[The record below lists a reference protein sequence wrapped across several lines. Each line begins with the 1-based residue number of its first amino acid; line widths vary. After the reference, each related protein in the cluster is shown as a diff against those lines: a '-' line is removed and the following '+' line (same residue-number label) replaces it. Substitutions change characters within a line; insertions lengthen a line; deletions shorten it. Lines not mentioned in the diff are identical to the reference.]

1 MAPVIDSRLC
11 VTCSA
16 PTNIAVIKY
25 WGKDSVA
32 LNTPINSSA
41 SVTLSQQDDLRAIT
55 TVAASKDFEK
65 DQLWL
70 NGTEEDVSKNK
81 RFQAVI
87 RQVRALATEK
97 RDEATGEVIVAE
109 GDWDQYRVR
118 IASRNTFPTAAG
130 LASSA
135 AGLACLTFSLAK
147 LFNAKESFD
156 GQLSSIARQGSG
168 SACRSLYGGFVK
180 WQKGVREDAR
190 DSIAVQVADEH
201 HWPEMR
207 ALILVVSA
215 DKKDTSSTSGMSTS
229 VQTSPLLGFRAKE
242 VVEPRLAEIE
252 KAYLE
257 KDFATFGKITMQD
270 SNQFHATCLDTY
282 PPIFYMN
289 DVSRSVIRI
298 VHAYNAFHGEI
309 RAAYTFDAG
318 PNAVV
323 YHLAGDSA
331 ELLALLL
338 RFYPAPAGSSTSNG
352 STSTSGAYVNSAA
365 ALEAAREADACLP
378 EGLFEA
384 CLKTGRTPTVGEVK
398 MVYYTK
404 AGGPP
409 RVLGDEERMLDLET
423 GNPVFPSA
431 SGSS

>member
-41 SVTLSQQDDLRAIT
+41 SVTLCQDDLRAIT
-55 TVAASKDFEK
+55 TVAASKDFNK

-97 RDEATGEVIVAE
+97 RDEATGEVVVAA
-109 GDWDQYRVR
+109 GDWDSYGVR

-156 GQLSSIARQGSG
+156 GELSAIARQGSG

-180 WQKGVREDAR
+180 WQKGEREDAR
-190 DSIAVQVADEH
+190 DSIAIQVADER

-229 VQTSPLLGFRAKE
+229 VETSPLLGFRARE

-289 DVSRSVIRI
+289 DISRSIIRI
-298 VHAYNAFHGEI
+298 VHAYNAFHGEV

-338 RFYPAPAGSSTSNG
+338 RFYPAPEGDVSS
-352 STSTSGAYVNSAA
+352 YVNSKA
-365 ALEAAREADACLP
+365 ALEAAKEADEALP

-384 CLKTGRTPTVGEVK
+384 CLKTGRMATAGEVK
-398 MVYYTK
+398 MIYSTK
-404 AGGPP
+404 AGGSP
-409 RVLGDEERMLDLET
+409 RVLGDEERMLDLES
-423 GNPVFPSA
+423 GDPAFPLA
-431 SGSS
+431 NGSS